1 MTRPSLPVW
10 VAMVNNGR
18 QNSMPIIAR
27 LYVVVTTDASSVWQV
42 ELWSE
47 AAWLEPMNSK
57 LSLAMLHQSDA

>member
-1 MTRPSLPVW
+1 
-10 VAMVNNGR
+10 
-18 QNSMPIIAR
+18 MPIIAR